1 MQYPTAFAKGL
12 KKTMKALI
20 KKTQALYTSDE
31 IPWVIGYSGGKD
43 STAALQAIVFQLGYY
58 LYADW
63 SLVGFFIIFV
73 SFFVEIGKSLL
84 T

>member
-1 MQYPTAFAKGL
+1 VQGNLALLLRVWHYPTAFAKGL

-43 STAALQAIVFQLGYY
+43 STTYTQIEV
-58 LYADW
+58 W
-63 SLVGFFIIFV
+63 
-73 SFFVEIGKSLL
+73 
-84 T
+84 